1 MPHVGCFGK
10 LPLQSEFIRH
20 NLTWREGRALDQ
32 WFQEGVVQAARSS
45 DLASGDSNSVIHHG
59 LFTGNGDQR
68 SIAFSAIPSR
78 DRNGRRYPFVVFE
91 VRRETDRTDEAAASL
106 DALDAFTEATT
117 ALMAAPWQSESLA
130 EFLDDIDRLDGRPR
144 AEGTA
149 EPAAQATPDQLL
161 TALYPNRDRVDALA
175 HIDQCIAGLRAISEH
190 RARRIGRG
198 IRLPVGKA
206 SRAMAAR
213 WWLGLVESVLRRPG
227 WQPCMIWPAE
237 QRYSSRNEEL
247 LLFARQPPAQVA
259 ADLLGSLPS
268 FEGAI
273 EPSAMAGSGTIP
285 DHIPADVTTI
295 ESLTDWLAKA

>member
-175 HIDQCIAGLRAISEH
+175 HIDQCIAGLRASRQGLAGDGRAMVARPGRERSAATGMAALH
-190 RARRIGRG
+190 DMARRAAVQQPKRG
-198 IRLPVGKA
+198 AIAVCAATPRS
-206 SRAMAAR
+206 SR
-213 WWLGLVESVLRRPG
+213 RRP
-227 WQPCMIWPAE
+227 
-237 QRYSSRNEEL
+237 
-247 LLFARQPPAQVA
+247 ARQ
-259 ADLLGSLPS
+259 
-268 FEGAI
+268 
-273 EPSAMAGSGTIP
+273 
-285 DHIPADVTTI
+285 
-295 ESLTDWLAKA
+295 LAVL